1 MLYAVLAFITV
12 LIAGSLIYLLYR
24 RSLATKIKKTGIRV
38 RGIMV
43 EVVEKPALAKDKL
56 AGRIY
61 LPTISFFT
69 TEGQAIVG
77 TPVLGFKSFNEVVV
91 PRNVNVIYDPK
102 KPSMFCVEIE

>member
-24 RSLATKIKKTGIRV
+24 RTLAKKIKETGIRV

-43 EVVEKPALAKDKL
+43 EVVEKPALARDKL

-69 TEGQAIVG
+69 TAGQAIVG
-77 TPVLGFKSFNEVVV
+77 TPVMGFKSFDEVVV
-91 PRNVNVIYDPK
+91 PRNVTVIYDPK

>member
-24 RSLATKIKKTGIRV
+24 RTLATKIKKTGIRV
-38 RGIMV
+38 KGIMV
-43 EVVEKPALAKDKL
+43 EVTEKPALAKDKL

-61 LPTISFFT
+61 LPTVSFFT
-69 TEGQAIVG
+69 TKGEAIVG
-77 TPVLGFKSFNEVVV
+77 TPVLGFKSFEKVIV

-102 KPSMFCVEIE
+102 KPAKFCIELV